1 MQVSKTFATPD
12 RARLYPENRP
22 LGWRAQKKV
31 DAEYHS
37 PEEWYQSIVESL
49 VDANTAWI
57 DIGGGQ
63 FLFPDNQA
71 LAAQLAQRCKLLVGV
86 DPSDN
91 IQHNAFVHERA
102 QVMLEDFQTHET
114 FDLATLR
121 MVAEHVEHPDQFLG
135 KLATIL
141 LPGGYVVLVTP
152 FKWSIASIL
161 AALIPAGLHGNFVR
175 LLFPSR
181 EDKHIFPTFYKL
193 NTRSDLKRWFE
204 SLGFA
209 EVTFLRIPDCS
220 LLQRFRMGTR
230 LELFLFRICR
240 ALRITYP
247 ETNIV
252 AVFRKSVTVIE
263 STFGNG
269 S

>member
-1 MQVSKTFATPD
+1 MQVSKPFATPD
-12 RARLYPENRP
+12 RAKLYPENRP

-31 DAEYHS
+31 DAQYLS

-49 VDANTAWI
+49 VDVNTAWI

-63 FLFPDNQA
+63 FLFPDNHT

-91 IQHNAFVHERA
+91 IQHNALVHERA
-102 QVMLEDFQTHET
+102 QVMLEDFETHAN

-121 MVAEHVEHPDQFLG
+121 MVAEHVEHPDQFVS

-141 LPGGYVVLVTP
+141 LPGGHVVLVTP

-161 AALIPAGLHGNFVR
+161 AALIPAGLHGKFVR
-175 LLFPSR
+175 FLFPSR

-193 NTRSDLKRWFE
+193 NTRSDLKRSFE
-204 SLGFA
+204 GLGF
-209 EVTFLRIPDCS
+209 EELTFLRIPDCS
-220 LLQRFRMGTR
+220 LLQRFRIGTR
-230 LELFLFRICR
+230 VELLLFRICR
-240 ALRITYP
+240 ALRIAYP

-252 AVFRKSVTVIE
+252 AVFRKSGAPIE
-263 STFGNG
+263 STFGN
-269 S
+269 